1 MSPKHSRLWNVIQ
14 NIFAGYILFR
24 NIYEIIKYILLGKY
38 TIFPFIFPSRRE
50 NKGENRNVHN
60 RNFWL
65 FVKILKK
72 ICQQK
77 IFVNM
82 KVCAKGCCV
91 QKNFFVCNNMS
102 EHNVRSETKQCYACV
117 WSHKKKLG
125 NFCCSIVPLNVN
137 SNKLSEANHIEAM
150 WITYIMMYASDN
162 FLDHPKNLPCCI
174 HHDGTR
180 RVANSL
186 RTILAS
192 SY

>member
-1 MSPKHSRLWNVIQ
+1 
-14 NIFAGYILFR
+14 
-24 NIYEIIKYILLGKY
+24 
-38 TIFPFIFPSRRE
+38 
-50 NKGENRNVHN
+50 
-60 RNFWL
+60 
-65 FVKILKK
+65 
-72 ICQQK
+72 
-77 IFVNM
+77 M

-137 SNKLSEANHIEAM
+137 SNKFSEANHIEAM

-192 SY
+192 SYKVVEAKVIYFFIFFVAKKHKKICAYFTTHVAC